1 MGVEITLEKAPGLIE
16 CGAGC
21 HLDPL
26 KTDGKFSG

>member
-1 MGVEITLEKAPGLIE
+1 MGVEVTLEKAPGLIE

-26 KTDGKFSG
+26 NIGEKFSG